1 MPWFIVVEQLLNGLV
16 LGAIYAI
23 MASGLSL
30 IWGSLKMLNFA
41 HGEFYM
47 LGGYGLYLLLLYT
60 GLPLWVAVP
69 ICVAAVYLAG
79 WLVERAFV
87 QPLLDKPGWD
97 VSPLIA
103 TLGIS
108 IVLQNL
114 ALRLLGERIQS
125 LPYFVEGTLALGSV
139 RIAWHRVLIL
149 LVSGL
154 VIAAFVSILKK
165 TRLGM
170 ALRATAQDRDAA
182 TLQGI
187 NVRGVYAMTFGVS
200 AGLAAL
206 AGTMLAPIFS
216 VSPWMGAALLG
227 KAFVVC
233 VLGGLGSLEGA
244 IVGGVILGTV
254 ESLAVVLWS
263 SEWKDVVSFIVLI
276 GVLWIRPAGLF
287 GTREW

>member
-1 MPWFIVVEQLLNGLV
+1 MPWFIVVEQILNGLV

-60 GLPLWVAVP
+60 GLPLGVAVP

-154 VIAAFVSILKK
+154 VIAAFVSILKT

-187 NVRGVYAMTFGVS
+187 NVRGVYAMTFGLS
-200 AGLAAL
+200 AALAAL

-244 IVGGVILGTV
+244 ILGGVILGTV

-276 GVLWIRPAGLF
+276 GVLWVRPAGLF